1 MEKEEEQKAEQKRKQ
16 KQADLE
22 VFQKDVYQKIQEAER
37 ECDVLDGII
46 QMMPYLRLET
56 EKMYICLELLRERLQ
71 PVGYVKRR
79 TIVMLA
85 DKLFFQFL
93 NKKMGLKEVL
103 GILGKMEVLEDE
115 STEN

>member
-1 MEKEEEQKAEQKRKQ
+1 M
-16 KQADLE
+16 
-22 VFQKDVYQKIQEAER
+22 
-37 ECDVLDGII
+37 
-46 QMMPYLRLET
+46 
-56 EKMYICLELLRERLQ
+56 
-71 PVGYVKRR
+71 GYVKRR

-93 NKKMGLKEVL
+93 NKKMELKEAL

>member
-1 MEKEEEQKAEQKRKQ
+1 MLLFEYPYTIIFVTNFRQEID
-16 KQADLE
+16 DLLALQRNS
-22 VFQKDVYQKIQEAER
+22 F
-37 ECDVLDGII
+37 L

-85 DKLFFQFL
+85 NKLFFQFL
-93 NKKMGLKEVL
+93 NKKMELKEAL